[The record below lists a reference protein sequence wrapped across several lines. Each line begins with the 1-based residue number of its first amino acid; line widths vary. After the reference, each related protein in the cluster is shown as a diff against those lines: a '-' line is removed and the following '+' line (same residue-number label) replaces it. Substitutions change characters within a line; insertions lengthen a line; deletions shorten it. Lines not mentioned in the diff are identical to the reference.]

1 VAPESLAS
9 CRALSKTYVTPSG
22 AIEALRSVD
31 LELEAGKVTAVV
43 GTSGSGK
50 STLLRALAGLD
61 RPTEG
66 ELVVGGRDL
75 RIASA
80 GELRRHRRT
89 GATYVAQKASENF
102 VPHLSLREHAEDSPA
117 ESFRL
122 LDEFGVGH
130 RLDARPIELSGG
142 EQARAAFALALARRT
157 PLVVVDE
164 PTAELDRPTA
174 ALLLDAMRRHTEAG
188 MAFAVATHDPDV
200 TSGADQVVRLER
212 GRVVPGALPGPPP
225 ASGGRLPLE
234 EREAL
239 AAHGLRKSFRRGGE
253 TVIAVRDA
261 ALALRPGEV
270 GVLLGRSGSGK
281 STLLTLLAGWQR
293 PDAGEIAWAGHPVDP
308 AGLPWAQLAYLPQ
321 RFGLLPELSVRENV
335 EYPVRLTGRLGDLRE
350 RVDQLLA
357 ALGLEELAA
366 RLPTETSIGQQQ
378 RTALARAL
386 VLQPSVLLAD
396 EPSSHQDAGFR
407 DRVWQQIGEAAA
419 AGTTCLIATHED
431 LAADYATRLWRIT
444 DGEALQA

>member
-1 VAPESLAS
+1 MARESLAS

-31 LELEAGKVTAVV
+31 LELEAGKVTAIID
-43 GTSGSGK
+43 SGSGK
-50 STLLRALAGLD
+50 STLLRALTTGSTA
-61 RPTEG
+61 RPKANSSSAAATCAPPPA
-66 ELVVGGRDL
+66 
-75 RIASA
+75 ASSGA
-80 GELRRHRRT
+80 T
-89 GATYVAQKASENF
+89 GAPEPPTSRRKRRITSCRTSRCAST
-102 VPHLSLREHAEDSPA
+102 PRISPA

-174 ALLLDAMRRHTEAG
+174 ALLLDAMRRHTAAG

-212 GRVVPGALPGPPP
+212 GRVVPGVLPSPPP
-225 ASGGRLPLE
+225 AIGGRLPLE
-234 EREAL
+234 ERETL
-239 AAHGLRKSFRRGGE
+239 AAHSLRKSFRRGGE
-253 TVIAVRDA
+253 TVIAARDA
-261 ALALRPGEV
+261 DLALRPGEV

-293 PDAGEIAWAGHPVDP
+293 PDAGEITWAGQPVDP
-308 AGLPWAQLAYLPQ
+308 AGLAWAQLAYLPQ

-335 EYPVRLTGRLGDLRE
+335 EYPARLAGSLGDLRE
-350 RVDQLLA
+350 RVDELLA
-357 ALGLEELAA
+357 ALGLDELAA
-366 RLPTETSIGQQQ
+366 RPPTETSIGQQQ
-378 RTALARAL
+378 RTTLARAL
-386 VLQPSVLLAD
+386 VLQPPVLLAD
-396 EPSSHQDAGFR
+396 EPSSHQDASFR

-419 AGTTCLIATHED
+419 AGTACLIATHED
-431 LAADYATRLWRIT
+431 EAAGYATRLWRIT
-444 DGEALQA
+444 DGKALQA